1 MLSSCSLFTIRTF
14 INRLMLALCIS
25 ILSVDYTFASDS
37 DTNSILSAAKIE
49 AQRDGKRIFV
59 LFSGTE
65 WCAPCMIL
73 KKNVIDTENFSKY
86 VKKNF
91 VFVGIEQNRAGE
103 YNAELNGKKIL
114 AEKGAIINLGKCLQH
129 SGVPTFFVLNSDA
142 KICLRYVGCDIN
154 IDEFIEK
161 CESAVSPM
169 NVRDNF
175 FSIPQDE
182 AKASNKNILVYISP
196 TKTDIITERFE
207 HDIINKKSFKGYVKD
222 VVFVNLILHNNR
234 LESIFINTRP
244 EEISLS
250 DYIKL
255 DKIKDDFLE
264 REYRA
269 YPTLL
274 LFNSEGRILEKITGC
289 GLDADDVVKCFTR
302 SL

>member
-1 MLSSCSLFTIRTF
+1 MFSSCSLLDIRAF
-14 INRLMLALCIS
+14 INRLILILCLL
-25 ILSVDYTFASDS
+25 ILSIDFTFALDS
-37 DTNSILSAAKIE
+37 SANKIISEAKIE

-59 LFSGTE
+59 LFTGTE
-65 WCAPCMIL
+65 WCGACMAL
-73 KKNVIDTENFSKY
+73 KKNVIDTDKFSQYAQKNFIFVVIEK
-86 VKKNF
+86 KKN
-91 VFVGIEQNRAGE
+91 GT
-103 YNAELNGKKIL
+103 YSLKTSGKEIPLEKKTIRDLDKIL
-114 AEKGAIINLGKCLQH
+114 PY
-129 SGVPTFFVLNSDA
+129 SGFPTFFVLNSDA
-142 KICLRYVGCDIN
+142 KICLRCGGCDIN

-175 FSIPQDE
+175 FSIAQDE
-182 AKASNKNILVYISP
+182 AKPNNKNILIYISS

-234 LESIFINTRP
+234 LESIFINNRP
-244 EEISLS
+244 EEIALS
-250 DYIKL
+250 DYVEF
-255 DKIKDDFLE
+255 DKIKDDILDG
-264 REYRA
+264 EYRT
-269 YPTLL
+269 YPTFL